1 MRATIVCL
9 VTRVVF
15 IVALSA
21 VAAATAT
28 GQDMRLVTAAAEQDA
43 PTVQALLAEGVDVN
57 TPRADGATAL
67 LWAAHW
73 DALDT
78 VDLLLRSG
86 ADVNTADDH
95 GVTPLARAAENTSLP
110 MVEQLIGAGA
120 DANAAQTSGRIANE
134 TICAI
139 VMPEVVSFEPA

>member
-1 MRATIVCL
+1 MRVAL
-9 VTRVVF
+9 AFLVVF
-15 IVALSA
+15 A
-21 VAAATAT
+21 VAIATAT
-28 GQDMRLVTAAAEQDA
+28 AQDMRLMTAVAEQDA

-78 VDLLLRSG
+78 VELLLQTG

-95 GVTPLARAAENTSLP
+95 GVTPLLGLP
-110 MVEQLIGAGA
+110 GTVQERLRDVPIDSTDQ
-120 DANAAQTSGRIANE
+120 
-134 TICAI
+134 
-139 VMPEVVSFEPA
+139 P